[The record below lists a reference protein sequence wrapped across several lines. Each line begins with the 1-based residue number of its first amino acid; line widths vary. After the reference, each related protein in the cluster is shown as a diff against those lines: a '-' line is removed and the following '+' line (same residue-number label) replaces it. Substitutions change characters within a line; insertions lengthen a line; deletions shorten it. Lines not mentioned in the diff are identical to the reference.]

1 MLDAQ
6 VYEPECYDL
15 AEEDMDELFGDTTET
30 EFSLEG
36 FIDDETFIL
45 EVTLGGR
52 VAWIWIYIFH
62 IHVSLQGK

>member
-52 VAWIWIYIFH
+52 VA
-62 IHVSLQGK
+62 